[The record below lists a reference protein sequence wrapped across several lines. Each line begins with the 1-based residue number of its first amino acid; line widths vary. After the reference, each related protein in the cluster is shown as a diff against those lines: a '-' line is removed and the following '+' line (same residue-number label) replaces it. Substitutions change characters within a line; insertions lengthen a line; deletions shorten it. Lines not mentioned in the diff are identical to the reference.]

1 MKLVRPGILYLSRAM
16 AGYRSSGY
24 QQEVIDEL
32 SRQADVTLY
41 GPGYPG
47 YNRKDTINDVL
58 SKTHFSPGFIIVGHS
73 WLSDG
78 AGKEIDP
85 HPALGL
91 DSTDVPIFSI
101 LNKEYVNLAE
111 KLEFFTRNNTRLVF
125 SHHHQVGQYSES
137 TSLPFVYWP
146 FAFDH
151 HKYRF
156 SSEVTKDIDLMFSG
170 TLQNMNKHAEQSE
183 IRVDITKSL

>member
-73 WLSDG
+73 WLLDG

-111 KLEFFTRNNTRLVF
+111 KLEFL
-125 SHHHQVGQYSES
+125 
-137 TSLPFVYWP
+137 
-146 FAFDH
+146 
-151 HKYRF
+151 
-156 SSEVTKDIDLMFSG
+156 
-170 TLQNMNKHAEQSE
+170 
-183 IRVDITKSL
+183 